1 MSIDRNTAFANSQ
14 AARNARL
21 TAGDTKF
28 IADVDGQILAATELG
43 HFEITALTN
52 LNVSIITVY
61 TYYTNLGYNVYFPDY
76 ANQNGQTLPSI
87 INNPSNFF
95 GYNWVAYW
103 LNAITL
109 YNITNPCRM
118 TIAWRSYVPAPDLD
132 GAV

>member
-1 MSIDRNTAFANSQ
+1 MSIDRNTAHANSH
-14 AARNARL
+14 AALQARL
-21 TAGDTKF
+21 TAGDTNF
-28 IADVDGQILAATELG
+28 IADVDSQILSATQLG

-61 TYYTNLGYNVYFPDY
+61 TYYAGLGYNVYFPDY

-95 GYNWVAYW
+95 GYNWVQYW

-118 TIAWRSYVPAPDLD
+118 TIEWRSYSPPQNPQDPI
-132 GAV
+132 